1 MFTRRGD
8 AGETDTGDRDRVI
21 KSSPIIEVEGRI
33 DELNS
38 FIGLALVG
46 CQWNDIMDDLKRIQD
61 DLFTIGEE
69 FTTKGTRRTLQ
80 PERLAWLEER
90 TLELKKEAGKI
101 KLFIIPGG
109 SEVASL
115 LHIVRTQSRNL
126 ERLVVSYK
134 LILKPS
140 PLMLQFL
147 NRLSSLFF
155 VQAVVANKRLGI
167 EERIWEIRREV

>member
-8 AGETDTGDRDRVI
+8 TGDTDTGDRERVI

-38 FIGLALVG
+38 FIGLASTR
-46 CQWNDIMDDLKRIQD
+46 CQWEDILADLKVVQE

-80 PERLAWLEER
+80 PERLAWLENR
-90 TLELKKEAGKI
+90 TLELKKEAGRI
-101 KLFIIPGG
+101 RLFIVPGG
-109 SEVASL
+109 SEIASL

-140 PLMLQFL
+140 PLLLQFL

-155 VQAVVANKRLGI
+155 VQAVVANKRLGV
-167 EERIWEIRREV
+167 EERIWEIRREI